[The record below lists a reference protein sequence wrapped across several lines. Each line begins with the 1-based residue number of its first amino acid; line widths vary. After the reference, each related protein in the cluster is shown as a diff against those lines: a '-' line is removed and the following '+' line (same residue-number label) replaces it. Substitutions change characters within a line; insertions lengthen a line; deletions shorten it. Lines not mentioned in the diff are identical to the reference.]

1 MVVVVEGCP
10 IRRWATLEW
19 MLNKTRKVPSERPE
33 VLEVVGRHLRALHER
48 LPRAGEDVPS
58 AVRGSDR
65 GREYV
70 AAFFSQRAERQT
82 FLRLLP
88 LSA

>member
-33 VLEVVGRHLRALHER
+33 VLEVVGGISAPSMSGFRER
-48 LPRAGEDVPS
+48 VRTFPPRFGVPIED
-58 AVRGSDR
+58 GN
-65 GREYV
+65 
-70 AAFFSQRAERQT
+70 T
-82 FLRLLP
+82 
-88 LSA
+88 